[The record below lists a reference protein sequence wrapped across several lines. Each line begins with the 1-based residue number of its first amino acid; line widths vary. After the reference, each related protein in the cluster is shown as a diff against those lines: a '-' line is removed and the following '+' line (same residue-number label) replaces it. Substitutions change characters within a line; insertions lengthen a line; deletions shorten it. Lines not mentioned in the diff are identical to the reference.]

1 MFYVLKMTQGEF
13 ERQQIKFGLNHPTA
27 YWLAKSRQ
35 ILMKSHPDGHG
46 DTILRQLLHVSRR
59 NNTE

>member
-46 DTILRQLLHVSRR
+46 DTIL
-59 NNTE
+59 